1 MAGKLYRRPLNS
13 FSERIFTFVRN
24 NIKHLPVRMRW
35 DRDVD
40 KCCRISSDFLDI
52 HCCKGIRFR
61 QMLVSKKQQ
70 SVETVVCLI
79 LKFSDTNVIYANG
92 NSVKPR

>member
-24 NIKHLPVRMRW
+24 NIKHLPVRMITRW
-35 DRDVD
+35 NRDFD

-61 QMLVSKKQQ
+61 QMLVSKKTAICRN
-70 SVETVVCLI
+70 SCL
-79 LKFSDTNVIYANG
+79 L
-92 NSVKPR
+92 NS